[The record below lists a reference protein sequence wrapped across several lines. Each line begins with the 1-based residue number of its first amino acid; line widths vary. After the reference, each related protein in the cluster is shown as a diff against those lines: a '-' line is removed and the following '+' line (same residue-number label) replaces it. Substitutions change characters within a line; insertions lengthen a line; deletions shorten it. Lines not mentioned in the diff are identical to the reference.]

1 MLSLIFPILSIPLIS
16 FLKPTSSWA
25 TTATS
30 LFFLTFLSLIFIPT
44 DSSSLLIGHRNIII
58 DSLSLPLISLTLWI
72 SGLIVLA
79 SFRILILKDRPSL
92 LLINITILAS
102 VLSVFFIASHFITF
116 YVIFEAA
123 LIPTVF
129 LILMWG
135 AQPERLQASI
145 YLILYT
151 VTASLPFLIRLLLI
165 LRKNH
170 SLFIF
175 MSLWDSPVNNQILTV
190 WWIFTI
196 GAFLVKIPIFT
207 LHLWLPKAH
216 VEAPLAGSIILAAI
230 LLKLGSYG
238 LIRLRRIFP
247 HFNLLI
253 FNPITSLC
261 ILGACVTGAIC
272 IRQTDL
278 KALIAYSSVG
288 HIGLLTAAVL
298 SSTKWGWEGALV
310 IIIAH
315 GLSSSALFCV
325 ANSSYEA
332 THTRRLFLTKGLLAL
347 FPAMSLWWF
356 LACAANIS
364 APPSINLLRE
374 ILLLPAILANSIWL
388 SLGLV
393 VATLLSGAYSLILFS
408 STQHGH
414 PSNLLI
420 SLPSSRPRNY
430 LLIFLHILPIFSL
443 ILTSNFIS
451 SWLL

>member
-16 FLKPTSSWA
+16 FFKPITSWISA
-25 TTATS
+25 ATS
-30 LFFLTFLSLIFIPT
+30 LFFLAFLSVTFMPT
-44 DSSSLLIGHRNIII
+44 DLTYLSIYHRNLII
-58 DSLSLPLISLTLWI
+58 DSLSLPLTSLTLWI
-72 SGLIVLA
+72 SGLIILA
-79 SFRILILKDRPSL
+79 RFRLLTLKDRPSL
-92 LLINITILAS
+92 LLTNISILAAIL
-102 VLSVFFIASHFITF
+102 VLFFIASHFISF
-116 YVIFEAA
+116 YILFEAA

-129 LILMWG
+129 LILIWG

-165 LRKNH
+165 LHKNH
-170 SLFIF
+170 TLFIF
-175 MSLWDSPVNNQILTV
+175 ISLWEAPVNSQILAI

-196 GAFLVKIPIFT
+196 AAFLVKIPIFT

-238 LIRLRRIFP
+238 LIRLRILFP
-247 HFNLLI
+247 YLNLLI
-253 FNPITSLC
+253 FSPIASLC

-288 HIGLLTAAVL
+288 HIGLLTAAIL

-315 GLSSSALFCV
+315 GLSSSALFCA

-347 FPAMSLWWF
+347 FPAISLWWF

-388 SLGLV
+388 SLGLIA
-393 VATLLSGAYSLILFS
+393 ATLLSGTYSLILFS

-414 PSNLLI
+414 PSNLSI
-420 SLPSSRPRNY
+420 SLPSSTPRNY
-430 LLIFLHILPIFSL
+430 LLMLLHIIPIFSL
-443 ILTSNFIS
+443 ILTPNFIII
-451 SWLL
+451 WL